1 MKSYQKIG
9 MLFTLGILCVQ
20 PALAGISIGTSRI
33 IFHEKNSSQ
42 SVDINNS
49 STSQTYL
56 INVGISDTLNAK
68 TANTAFLPTPAL
80 FRIEP
85 DSRNT
90 VRILKKAYNLPSDR
104 ESLFYFNVM
113 AIPTGKVGEADTGNS
128 LGGTLQVATGN
139 TVKLFYRP
147 DNLPMTQKEAMGK
160 LEFTRAGNSV
170 KVFNPTPYYIS
181 LRKLVVNGRSVKLDV
196 IKGTSMIAPF
206 SANTYP
212 VAAGQGITKWTAI
225 NDFGAGET
233 FNGVIK

>member
-1 MKSYQKIG
+1 MKLYQKIG

-90 VRILKKAYNLPSDR
+90 VRILKKAYNLP
-104 ESLFYFNVM
+104 
-113 AIPTGKVGEADTGNS
+113 
-128 LGGTLQVATGN
+128 
-139 TVKLFYRP
+139 
-147 DNLPMTQKEAMGK
+147 
-160 LEFTRAGNSV
+160 
-170 KVFNPTPYYIS
+170 
-181 LRKLVVNGRSVKLDV
+181 
-196 IKGTSMIAPF
+196 
-206 SANTYP
+206 
-212 VAAGQGITKWTAI
+212 
-225 NDFGAGET
+225 
-233 FNGVIK
+233 